1 MVSYLIDL
9 VSFDNS
15 MAASRRRDGSAT
27 QVERRSDP
35 VTPAPGEVIDNN
47 PNSDYNQKVRIRI
60 ICFKRRRT
68 MDKDMNRDVIDSLE
82 AFDRL
87 YRKMDNIYHIYT
99 RSCGFSDM
107 ALWLLY
113 SLYKDGR
120 VYTQRELCA
129 LWHSPPQTVNSAL
142 KSLERR
148 EIIRLEPVPGNK
160 KSKAVVLT
168 AQGNDAVQRVV
179 VQLVRAEQAAF
190 GKLTEEERKALLR
203 VTEKYIS
210 GLQEELGRDK
220 AVSRG

>member
-1 MVSYLIDL
+1 
-9 VSFDNS
+9 
-15 MAASRRRDGSAT
+15 
-27 QVERRSDP
+27 
-35 VTPAPGEVIDNN
+35 
-47 PNSDYNQKVRIRI
+47 
-60 ICFKRRRT
+60 

-87 YRKMDNIYHIYT
+87 YRKMDDIYHIYT

-160 KSKAVVLT
+160 EE
-168 AQGNDAVQRVV
+168 QGCRSYGAG
-179 VQLVRAEQAAF
+179 E
-190 GKLTEEERKALLR
+190 
-203 VTEKYIS
+203 
-210 GLQEELGRDK
+210 
-220 AVSRG
+220 